1 MRITRCPGSLPPRP
15 ASSSS
20 HSCSGT
26 CASPTGRAEPDA
38 VSTTGASGTP
48 APPAARE
55 AGTRCRST
63 DPTAGRARRRRN
75 QTRSASTRSS
85 RPRSLSTARCRPTD
99 RGSVT
104 LEITLAIPLLVM
116 LVFVLVGALRLA
128 NATVDVNAAAGAAS
142 RSASLARTPGVA
154 RTAAHATATANLDGR
169 CTSLDVN
176 VDTSA
181 FGRGGSV
188 TVTVRCTVPTR
199 GLTGLKLPGSVT
211 SSASSTSPIDVY
223 RSDTLAFANPDGSSG
238 RNRSGGAA

>member
-1 MRITRCPGSLPPRP
+1 MRTTRCPGSLPPRP
-15 ASSSS
+15 ASSP

-38 VSTTGASGTP
+38 AATTAGASDTP
-48 APPAARE
+48 MPSAARQ

-63 DPTAGRARRRRN
+63 DPTAGRAPGRRN

-85 RPRSLSTARCRPTD
+85 RPRSLSTARCRLPD

-142 RSASLARTPGVA
+142 RTASLARTPGAA

-169 CTSLDVN
+169 CTSLDVD

-223 RSDTLAFANPDGSSG
+223 RADTLRFGNPDVLSGSRPG
-238 RNRSGGAA
+238 DAG